1 MVNVA
6 STAQTLSDDYAAL
19 GKWIGLAT
27 ANQGNS
33 SGLPLEVPAGAG
45 GYQRA
50 PVTWNSSGG
59 GLSDGEPVTLNAPAG
74 EYTFVI
80 LCSAQADAND
90 PGDTVLDYCKI
101 DTILNIDGQIV
112 VTPKYTQ
119 T

>member
-6 STAQTLSDDYAAL
+6 STAQTLSDDYAME

-27 ANQGNS
+27 ANQGDP
-33 SGLPLEVPAGAG
+33 SGLPLEIPAGAG
-45 GYQRA
+45 GYGRA
-50 PVTWNSSGG
+50 PVTWNSIGG
-59 GLSDGEPVTLNAPAG
+59 GLSNGKPVTLAAPAG

-80 LCSAQADAND
+80 LCSAQADFNE

-101 DTILNIDGQIV
+101 DAILNIDGQIV